1 MWHRNREQVADSKVA
16 SRVTGLGGN
25 NLTYCSIRGRRR
37 ADWQVILQRLRDQKN
52 LFYYK
57 VIFEVSEEH
66 HDTQLVSRLRFET
79 GILRSGSGSA
89 NLSSVTFR

>member
-1 MWHRNREQVADSKVA
+1 MWRRNREQVADSKVA

-25 NLTYCSIRGRRR
+25 NLTYCRLRGRRR
-37 ADWQVILQRLRDQKN
+37 ADWQVLLQYLRDQTN

-66 HDTQLVSRLRFET
+66 HDNRLVSRLIFEP
-79 GILRSGSGSA
+79 GILRSGSSSA
-89 NLSSVTFR
+89 NLSNVTFH